1 MVEIS
6 KASFWM
12 EIHLTTSNSGHL
24 SRNITSQDLILH
36 PVEYNR
42 TVLNNLLEDPP
53 NKSVL
58 TERRFH
64 SWNHSSDLEY
74 TSSFWGVCPAYI
86 IWTHHRLGAEM
97 KVTEDG
103 NDESGAILVTIM
115 MNRPSGDEW
124 WSQPAEPV
132 GQGGATAARTP
143 GTGSPKQRLFSGGI
157 RQPLRSSGLRWQ
169 SASAHPI
176 RSAWGPGRD

>member
-1 MVEIS
+1 MFQFVES
-6 KASFWM
+6 QSRS
-12 EIHLTTSNSGHL
+12 ERTETQL
-24 SRNITSQDLILH
+24 SRDSFFILF
-36 PVEYNR
+36 N
-42 TVLNNLLEDPP
+42 TIIIQSNLREDPP

-58 TERRFH
+58 TERSC

-74 TSSFWGVCPAYI
+74 TFSFWGVCPAHK

-97 KVTEDG
+97 NVTEHG
-103 NDESGAILVTIM
+103 NDESGAILETVV

-124 WSQPAEPV
+124 RSQPAGPV

-169 SASAHPI
+169 SASAHPV
-176 RSAWGPGRD
+176 RSAWGPGRDYRQRG